1 MRNALGYGV
10 WSDPDGGIQER
21 DSITCGHCQQV
32 VFVKPGTA
40 TTVYLIQGP
49 DPRVPPREV
58 PGAGCRVC
66 MRPVCLRCEAA
77 GRCVPFERAI
87 EASEAR
93 QRFRQQIGVS

>member
-1 MRNALGYGV
+1 VRNPHGYGV
-10 WSDPDGGIQER
+10 WSSDTGIKEA

-32 VFVKPGTA
+32 VFVKPGSA
-40 TTVYLIQGP
+40 TTVYLIYGM
-49 DPRVPPREV
+49 DPTAPPKET

-77 GRCVPFERAI
+77 GRCTPFERQI

-93 QRFRQQIGVS
+93 QRLMRAVLGV